1 MQNIVD
7 KVKELT
13 GNDVDYP
20 SKEFTS
26 GFAPYPDPSILLE
39 QEDQNKAGERPG
51 KQSKQRLQAVDDL
64 YANGKPYV
72 GSGKLEGKKAIISGG
87 DSGIGRAIAILF
99 AIEGADSTI
108 AYLPSEQQ
116 DAEDVQRYIATKAP
130 GRTVNLVALDLRT
143 EANNIQLVQNHVSK
157 FGKIDILVP
166 NAAQQLENHDITTL
180 DSKQWSETFDINIH
194 HVSARE
200 VGMLG
205 RARWTDSHLFCRPST
220 SGSPRLPSLT
230 WLAALPSSPWPASTR
245 SLGDLTCSITPRR
258 RVPSS
263 RSRVA

>member
-1 MQNIVD
+1 MLAFNPQ
-7 KVKELT
+7 
-13 GNDVDYP
+13 
-20 SKEFTS
+20 
-26 GFAPYPDPSILLE
+26 
-39 QEDQNKAGERPG
+39 
-51 KQSKQRLQAVDDL
+51 QAVDDL

-143 EANNIQLVQNHVSK
+143 EANNVQLVQNHVSK
-157 FGKIDILVP
+157 FGKVDILVP

-194 HVSARE
+194 HVSVR
-200 VGMLG
+200 
-205 RARWTDSHLFCRPST
+205 
-220 SGSPRLPSLT
+220 
-230 WLAALPSSPWPASTR
+230 
-245 SLGDLTCSITPRR
+245 
-258 RVPSS
+258 
-263 RSRVA
+263 